1 MNTCSESYEKV
12 RKMICMANKYLDE
25 EYPTKNKVA
34 RPLGD
39 VEIEEIL
46 ETIAT
51 TEPATTEPATTSIT
65 TKKMVRPIKKD
76 FMSITPFSS
85 IGIVQIGTLLSTG
98 INRQVICKRQTD
110 IIKYAVYAVL
120 VDEVTYVITLVLRN
134 YNPLPTLSYS
144 ESSSDPSDIV
154 DNAYLYE
161 VGRERSLYLRNYAK
175 RVNNPDQIIDLSILQ
190 QPETGPEK
198 VFDGTIF
205 VTDVDEELINLSII
219 VKNGEYIS
227 SDPFEKLL
235 FTVNSLISF

>member
-1 MNTCSESYEKV
+1 MNTSSESYEKV
-12 RKMICMANKYLDE
+12 RKMICMTNEYFDD
-25 EYPTKNKVA
+25 EYPIPWICTKNKVA

-46 ETIAT
+46 ETIVT
-51 TEPATTEPATTSIT
+51 TEPSTTSIT
-65 TKKMVRPIKKD
+65 TEKMVRPIKKD
-76 FMSITPFSS
+76 FMTITPFSS
-85 IGIVQIGTLLSTG
+85 IGIVQIDTLLSTG
-98 INRQVICKRQTD
+98 TNRHVVCKRQTD

-120 VDEVTYVITLVLRN
+120 VDEMTYVITLVLRN

-144 ESSSDPSDIV
+144 ESTLDPSDII

-161 VGRERSLYLRNYAK
+161 VGRPRSLYLRNYAK
-175 RVNNPDQIIDLSILQ
+175 RVNNPDQIIDLNVLQ